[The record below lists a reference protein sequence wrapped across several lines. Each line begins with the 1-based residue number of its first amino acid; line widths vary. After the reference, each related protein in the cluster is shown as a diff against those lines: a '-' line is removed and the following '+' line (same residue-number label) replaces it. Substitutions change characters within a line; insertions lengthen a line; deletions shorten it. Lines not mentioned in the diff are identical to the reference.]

1 MQRRGGRSSVGR
13 ASVWP
18 AARRGLAWLALGV
31 MVLGGAIGLFSSP
44 SVGLGWVCG
53 GVLTHWAAWG
63 YDQRWRRLQGELFR
77 RRAVPRWRLRL
88 GGALVRWGGAVDPG
102 CVLRW
107 AGAGFTIEK
116 GLGPVWRI
124 ETAEGLE
131 GGGLR
136 GCPLWYYERD
146 YVLAHEQAE
155 ERS

>member
-1 MQRRGGRSSVGR
+1 MRRRGGRSSLGRWALWSHARIAILWLTVGGML
-13 ASVWP
+13 V
-18 AARRGLAWLALGV
+18 
-31 MVLGGAIGLFSSP
+31 GGAISGFSSL
-44 SVGLGWVCG
+44 SFGMGLLWGCVGLY
-53 GVLTHWAAWG
+53 WAAWA
-63 YDQRWRRLQGELFR
+63 YERRWQRLQSELFR
-77 RRAVPRWRLRL
+77 RRAVPRWRRRL

-116 GLGPVWRI
+116 GIGPVWRI